1 MHTNLIKSAYSNT
14 PLAKARDRQKE
25 GKKIEK
31 SENDYLY
38 SLLTQGNP
46 Q

>member
-1 MHTNLIKSAYSNT
+1 MHSTLIKSTYSQT

-38 SLLTQGNP
+38 SLLVKGNP